1 MDENSFR
8 PDGVFFLPEESKAND
23 APDDIRRMLLLY
35 LEKLEMLTEEERGAY
50 IKYFN
55 HLMAPIVFI
64 DKPGTE

>member
-8 PDGVFFLPEESKAND
+8 PDSVFFLPND
-23 APDDIRRMLLLY
+23 VPDDIRRMLLLY

>member
-1 MDENSFR
+1 
-8 PDGVFFLPEESKAND
+8 
-23 APDDIRRMLLLY
+23 LY

>member
-8 PDGVFFLPEESKAND
+8 PGSVFFLPND
-23 APDDIRRMLLLY
+23 VPDDIRRMLLLY